1 MQITISKATTGQ
13 TITTRDAYDA
23 YHFARE
29 LVAGDPESVVPVEAE
44 RPLVFLLQYLEEV
57 GGYNQG
63 THIQWSA
70 AAAEE
75 HGEQLG
81 LTVTFTE

>member
-13 TITTRDAYDA
+13 TITTRDAFDA

-63 THIQWSA
+63 THVKWSA
-70 AAAEE
+70 DAAIEQ
-75 HGEQLG
+75 GEQLG
-81 LTVTFTE
+81 LAVSFSE